1 MLLRRRPRVPIEDAG
16 GLPNNV
22 LPTTQTNQKEY
33 AMTDSLVSTQSRSET
48 DRLVPPS
55 GTFEI
60 DPVHTFVTFRAQHLV
75 VGRVQGRFETV
86 SGTVTVDENVLDSH
100 VEVVIDAA
108 SIATHMPPRD
118 DDLRSSDFLD
128 VANYPNLTFE
138 STGITELPAGKW
150 SIAGN
155 LTIKGISV
163 PTDLIVEFGGA
174 TPDPFGNLRV
184 GFHSTT
190 TISRRDFGL
199 LHQLEYHSGS
209 LLVARDVTIEI
220 DAEAVHPL

>member
-1 MLLRRRPRVPIEDAG
+1 MLLRRRPRVTADDAA
-16 GLPNNV
+16 LPNHV
-22 LPTTQTNQKEY
+22 LPDTQTKQKENV
-33 AMTDSLVSTQSRSET
+33 MTDSLVSIQSRTET
-48 DRLVPPS
+48 DRLVPPP
-55 GTFEI
+55 GIFEI
-60 DPVHTFVTFRAQHLV
+60 DPVHTFVTFRAQHLI

-108 SIATHMPPRD
+108 SVATHMPPRD
-118 DDLRSSDFLD
+118 DDLRSSNFLD

-138 STGITELPAGKW
+138 STGITELPSGQW
-150 SIAGN
+150 SIAGD

-184 GFHSTT
+184 GFHATT

>member
-1 MLLRRRPRVPIEDAG
+1 MHLRRHPRVSSDDAG
-16 GLPNNV
+16 LPDHA
-22 LPTTQTNQKEY
+22 LPITQTNQKENT
-33 AMTDSLVSTQSRSET
+33 MTDSLVSVQSRTEA
-48 DRLVPPS
+48 DRLVPPP

-60 DPVHTFVTFRAQHLV
+60 DPVHTFVTFRAQHFI

-108 SIATHMPPRD
+108 SVATQFAMRD
-118 DDLRSSDFLD
+118 DDLRSSNFLD

-184 GFHSTT
+184 GFHATT

-199 LHQLEYHSGS
+199 LHQLEYHTGG
-209 LLVARDVTIEI
+209 LHVARDVTIEI

>member
-1 MLLRRRPRVPIEDAG
+1 
-16 GLPNNV
+16 
-22 LPTTQTNQKEY
+22 
-33 AMTDSLVSTQSRSET
+33 MTDSLVSVQSRTEA
-48 DRLVPPS
+48 DRLVPPP

-60 DPVHTFVTFRAQHLV
+60 DPVHTFVTFRAQHFI

-86 SGTVTVDENVLDSH
+86 SGAVTVDENVLDSR

-108 SIATHMPPRD
+108 SITTQFLVRD

-138 STGITELPAGKW
+138 STGITELPSGKW
-150 SIAGN
+150 SIAGD
-155 LTIKGISV
+155 LTIKGITV
-163 PTDLIVEFGGA
+163 ATALIVEFGGA
-174 TPDPFGNLRV
+174 VADPFGNLRL
-184 GFHSTT
+184 GFHATT

-209 LLVARDVTIEI
+209 LFVAGDVTIEI

>member
-1 MLLRRRPRVPIEDAG
+1 
-16 GLPNNV
+16 
-22 LPTTQTNQKEY
+22 
-33 AMTDSLVSTQSRSET
+33 VSIQSRTET
-48 DRLVPPS
+48 DRLVPPP
-55 GTFEI
+55 GIFEI
-60 DPVHTFVTFRAQHLV
+60 DPVHTFVTFRAQHLI

-108 SIATHMPPRD
+108 SVATHMPPRD
-118 DDLRSSDFLD
+118 DDLRSSNFLD

-138 STGITELPAGKW
+138 STGITELPSGQW
-150 SIAGN
+150 SIAGD

-184 GFHSTT
+184 GFHATT

>member
-1 MLLRRRPRVPIEDAG
+1 MLLRRRSTPTAADAG
-16 GLPNNV
+16 PSNPV
-22 LPTTQTNQKEY
+22 SPTTKTNHKEND
-33 AMTDSLVSTQSRSET
+33 MTDSLVSVQSRTES
-48 DRLVPPS
+48 DRLVPPP

-118 DDLRSSDFLD
+118 DDLRSSNFLD

-138 STGITELPAGKW
+138 STGITELPSGKW
-150 SIAGN
+150 SIAGD

-163 PTDLIVEFGGA
+163 PTELIVEFGGA
-174 TPDPFGNLRV
+174 VPDPFGNLRL
-184 GFHSTT
+184 GFHATT

-199 LHQLEYHSGS
+199 LHQLEFHAGS
-209 LLVARDVTIEI
+209 LHVARDVTIEI
-220 DAEAVHPL
+220 DVEAVHPL

>member
-1 MLLRRRPRVPIEDAG
+1 MPLRRRPRVTADDAA
-16 GLPNNV
+16 LPNHV
-22 LPTTQTNQKEY
+22 LPDIQTKQKENV
-33 AMTDSLVSTQSRSET
+33 MTDSLVSIQSRTET
-48 DRLVPPS
+48 DRLVPPP
-55 GTFEI
+55 GIFEI
-60 DPVHTFVTFRAQHLV
+60 DPVHTFVTFRAQHLI

-108 SIATHMPPRD
+108 SVATHMPPRD
-118 DDLRSSDFLD
+118 DDLRSSNFLD

-138 STGITELPAGKW
+138 STGITELPSGQW
-150 SIAGN
+150 SIAGD

-184 GFHSTT
+184 GFHATT